1 MRGQPARPL
10 AGARPHRLRL
20 VAEPGR
26 APARAL
32 RPRGHRPL
40 SRAGGI
46 LAGARGRRV
55 RAPGTALLSA
65 LARRFP
71 KMPFIA
77 EGPGVITPDVCRA
90 RDRFG
95 LPGTRVLLL
104 AFSHPDSCHLP
115 ADSSENRVFYAGTH
129 ANNTARGWFECEA
142 TTDERGRL
150 SRPLGRHRRGPAVDG
165 HCAFCTNARRRGP
178 RSRHRAYRP
187 LRRQFLDREARQD
200 NKNAKKDLSPTR
212 CGQRRGSF

>member
-1 MRGQPARPL
+1 
-10 AGARPHRLRL
+10 
-20 VAEPGR
+20 
-26 APARAL
+26 
-32 RPRGHRPL
+32 
-40 SRAGGI
+40 
-46 LAGARGRRV
+46 
-55 RAPGTALLSA
+55 
-65 LARRFP
+65 
-71 KMPFIA
+71 MPFIA